1 MLIDK
6 SIGPEYMQSFAENS
20 EVIET
25 FRKTALSK
33 TFVPRGNIIYYVYD
47 LFSDLFTTDIAPPQ
61 SERALDVLSV
71 HPISF
76 RSGNPCDYRNP

>member
-6 SIGPEYMQSFAENS
+6 SIGPEYMRSFAENS

-33 TFVPRGNIIYYVYD
+33 TLVPRGNIYVYD
-47 LFSDLFTTDIAPPQ
+47 LFSELFTTDIAPPQ
-61 SERALDVLSV
+61 SER
-71 HPISF
+71 H
-76 RSGNPCDYRNP
+76 